1 VINRRLGVAA
11 LGLLLAAVV
20 VHAAEYD
27 FQLIEPVRSDL
38 GYYRSEDGVSFL
50 LLVLTKSIYCSID
63 NHSPHTVTIDWNR
76 CSITTQ
82 RGTSN
87 IMRDGQ
93 RYIDK
98 DAVIPPTTIPPGGSV
113 THDLTPTSS
122 VFYSSQVRSWLVLD
136 MPREDGSRVG
146 LYLALEVGGRPA
158 DQYFVF
164 EAVEKPAVEKLAEES
179 SPATASVPPLLRT
192 IIKVVLVLS
201 IILVVTGALPES

>member
-1 VINRRLGVAA
+1 MINRRLGVAA

-50 LLVLTKSIYCSID
+50 LLAHTKGIHCTIN
-63 NHSPHTVTIDWNR
+63 NHSAHTVTIDWNR
-76 CSITTQ
+76 CSITTR

-93 RYIDK
+93 RYIEK
-98 DAVIPPTTIPPGGSV
+98 NAVVPPTTIPPGASI
-113 THDLTPTSS
+113 THDLIPTSS
-122 VFYSSQVRSWLVLD
+122 ISYSSLVGWLVLD
-136 MPREDGSRVG
+136 MPCEDGSRVG
-146 LYLALEVGGRPA
+146 LYLALEVGDRPA

-164 EAVEKPAVEKLAEES
+164 KAVEKPAVEKPARVTEGES
-179 SPATASVPPLLRT
+179 WWQRNSWWVLTL
-192 IIKVVLVLS
+192 IVLVV
-201 IILVVTGALPES
+201 IGAAVGP